1 MYEEMISQ
9 PVRGSRLHFSIHF
22 DPGEVLPWTVQYA
35 GGGHYF
41 QSAEDAVNYVR
52 KRKWITAAQAEKI
65 LERIIG
71 DLNEQ

>member
-1 MYEEMISQ
+1 MYKTVLLHPARRSQ
-9 PVRGSRLHFSIHF
+9 LSFSIQH

-35 GGGHYF
+35 GSGHYF

-52 KRKWITAAQAEKI
+52 KRKWITATQAEKI